1 MSHTAQI
8 WKDYHSKLHGFI
20 QSRVG
25 DPSTA
30 DDILQDVFTR
40 IHSRIDT
47 LRNANKIRSWIY
59 QITRNAIIDHY
70 RAHRATEALPET
82 LVAVEA
88 EPSDQARQEIARCL
102 VPMIQ
107 ALPETYRQTMMMSEI
122 EGLTQKQ
129 VAEKQGISV
138 SGAKARV
145 QRGRAK
151 LRDMLLDCCQFQF
164 DHRGRVMDYEDREGA
179 CGDDGIASF
188 FEDLRLQG

>member
-8 WKDYHSKLHGFI
+8 WNDYHSKLHGFI
-20 QSRVG
+20 ESRVG
-25 DPSTA
+25 DASIA
-30 DDILQDVFTR
+30 DDILQEVFVR

-70 RAHRATEALPET
+70 RAQKTTQEVPET

-88 EPSDQARQEIARCL
+88 EPSDQARQEIAGCL

-107 ALPETYRQTMMMSEI
+107 ALPETYRRTMMMSEI
-122 EGLTQKQ
+122 DGLTQKQ
-129 VAEKQGISV
+129 VAEKQGLSLP
-138 SGAKARV
+138 GAKARV
-145 QRGRAK
+145 QRGRVK

-164 DHRGRVMDYEDREGA
+164 DNRGRVMDYEDREGA
-179 CGDDGIASF
+179 CGDDGSDGSCT
-188 FEDLRLQG
+188 EC

>member
-8 WKDYHSKLHGFI
+8 WNDYHSKLHGFI
-20 QSRVG
+20 ESRVG
-25 DPSTA
+25 DASIA
-30 DDILQDVFTR
+30 DDILQEVFVR

-70 RAHRATEALPET
+70 RAQKTTQEVPET

-88 EPSDQARQEIARCL
+88 EPSDQARQEIAGCL

-129 VAEKQGISV
+129 VAEKQDLSV
-138 SGAKARV
+138 PGAKARV

-179 CGDDGIASF
+179 CGDDGSDGSCT
-188 FEDLRLQG
+188 EC

>member
-1 MSHTAQI
+1 MSHTAQL
-8 WKDYHSKLHGFI
+8 WNDYHSKLHGFI
-20 QSRVG
+20 ESRVG
-25 DPSTA
+25 DASTA
-30 DDILQDVFTR
+30 DDILQEVFVR

-70 RAHRATEALPET
+70 RAQKTTQEVPET
-82 LVAVEA
+82 LAAVEA
-88 EPSDQARQEIARCL
+88 EPSDQARREIAGCL
-102 VPMIQ
+102 VPMIHT
-107 ALPETYRQTMMMSEI
+107 LPETYREAMMLSEI

-179 CGDDGIASF
+179 CGDDGSDGN
-188 FEDLRLQG
+188 ERGCTEC

>member
-1 MSHTAQI
+1 MSHTEQI

-25 DPSTA
+25 DASTA

-47 LRNANKIRSWIY
+47 LRDASKIRSWIY

-70 RAHRATEALPET
+70 RAYKPTQEVPET
-82 LVAVEA
+82 LAAVEA
-88 EPSDQARQEIARCL
+88 EPSDQTRRELAGCL
-102 VPMIQ
+102 VPLIQ
-107 ALPETYRQTMMMSEI
+107 TLPDSYREAMMMSEL

-129 VAEKQGISV
+129 VAEKQHISV

-151 LRDMLLDCCQFQF
+151 LRDMLLDCCQFEF
-164 DHRGRVMDYEDREGA
+164 DHRGRVVDFEDREGA
-179 CGDDGIASF
+179 CGDDGSDGNDGGCH
-188 FEDLRLQG
+188 EC

>member
-8 WKDYHSKLHGFI
+8 WNQYHSKLHGFI
-20 QSRVG
+20 ESRVG
-25 DPSTA
+25 DASIA
-30 DDILQDVFTR
+30 DDILQEVFVR

-70 RAHRATEALPET
+70 RAQKTTQEVPET

-88 EPSDQARQEIARCL
+88 EPSDQARQEIAGCL

-129 VAEKQGISV
+129 VAEKQDLSV
-138 SGAKARV
+138 PGAKARV

-179 CGDDGIASF
+179 CGDDGSDGSCT
-188 FEDLRLQG
+188 EC

>member
-1 MSHTAQI
+1 MNHTEQI
-8 WKDYHSKLHGFI
+8 WKDYHDKLHGFI
-20 QSRVG
+20 QNRVG
-25 DPSTA
+25 DASTA
-30 DDILQDVFTR
+30 DDILQEVFVR

-70 RAHRATEALPET
+70 RAHRATQEVPET

-88 EPSDQARQEIARCL
+88 EPSDQARREIAGCL
-102 VPMIQ
+102 TPMIQ
-107 ALPETYRQTMMMSEI
+107 TLPETYRGAMMMSEI

-129 VAEKQGISV
+129 VAERQGLSV

-151 LRDMLLDCCQFQF
+151 LREMLLDCCQFQF
-164 DHRGRVMDYEDREGA
+164 DHRGRLIDYEDRDRA
-179 CGDDGIASF
+179 CGDNGSDDACTKC
-188 FEDLRLQG
+188 